1 MKRFAL
7 AAAILAASLA
17 VTLEPGRAGGEMW
30 VGQQDYHPDSKDDC
44 LIVAINCVSYDES
57 LQERINRLNT
67 EISKGRDVYDA
78 DELAILRQKLDRA
91 YQRLDESRPSSLFN
105 PGYP

>member
-1 MKRFAL
+1 MKRLTFT
-7 AAAILAASLA
+7 AAILTVSLA
-17 VTLEPGRAGGEMW
+17 ALLKPGGVGGEMW
-30 VGQQDYHPDSKDDC
+30 VGQQDYHPDSKDSC

-78 DELAILRQKLDRA
+78 DELAILRQKLDKT